1 MMAGPCFIA
10 CTCAAWNRYDSH
22 LRCIP
27 HLLRRWHL
35 LDLGLAYM
43 ACCWDN
49 TRFTRTHTQT
59 HTHTTVERPKQRGRG
74 DQIAEGDRKSVQRP
88 PGPRG
93 PDQQGSSASL
103 SFLHEYNYYLW
114 KFPEVFFFLEQF
126 EHSAFIRGKA
136 CTSSF
141 GYEKTQL
148 TSCKCDC
155 NLEII

>member
-1 MMAGPCFIA
+1 
-10 CTCAAWNRYDSH
+10 
-22 LRCIP
+22 
-27 HLLRRWHL
+27 
-35 LDLGLAYM
+35 M

-88 PGPRG
+88 TGPRG

-114 KFPEVFFFLEQF
+114 KFPEGFFFLEQF
-126 EHSAFIRGKA
+126 ERSAFIRGKA

-148 TSCKCDC
+148 TSYKCDY
-155 NLEII
+155 NLESIWPKQSCLSREPQQWHRKEIKSDTFILLYFMYIFP